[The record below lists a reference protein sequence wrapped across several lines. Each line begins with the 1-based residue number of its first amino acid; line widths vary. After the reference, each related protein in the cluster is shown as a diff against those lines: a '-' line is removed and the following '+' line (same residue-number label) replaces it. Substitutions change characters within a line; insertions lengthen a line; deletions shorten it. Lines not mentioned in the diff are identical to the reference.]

1 MAKGDTW
8 RTDVLRLYF
17 LGAAV
22 ATLADNASLSPCASH
37 VVALHTADPGSGGSQ
52 LTHET
57 GYTGYARQVVP
68 RNGAGWT
75 VVGNTV
81 KPTVSIGFGVCTASP
96 GATIT
101 HWSISRGGGVID
113 YTGPVIPPILMATLV
128 QPVLTTESLITET

>member
-1 MAKGDTW
+1 MAKGDT
-8 RTDVLRLYF
+8 LRQQWLQLYF
-17 LGAAV
+17 LGTPMPSV
-22 ATLADNASLSPCASH
+22 ADNASLSPFASH

-81 KPTVSIGFGVCTASP
+81 KPTTAIGFGVCTASP

-113 YTGPVIPPILMATLV
+113 YTGPVITPILMATLV

>member
-8 RTDVLRLYF
+8 SNDVLRLYF
-17 LGAAV
+17 LGAAIPTV
-22 ATLADNASLSPCASH
+22 ADNAAAATFTFH
-37 VVALHTADPGSGGSQ
+37 TIAFHTADPGSGGSQ

-75 VVGNTV
+75 VVGKTV
-81 KPTVSIGFGVCTASP
+81 KPTTAIGFGVCTASP
-96 GATIT
+96 GAPIT

-113 YTGPVIPPILMATLV
+113 YRGPVIPPILMATLV

>member
-1 MAKGDTW
+1 MAKGDAW
-8 RTDVLRLYF
+8 RNDVLRLYF

-22 ATLADNASLSPCASH
+22 ATVADNASLSPFASH

-75 VVGNTV
+75 VLGNTV
-81 KPTVSIGFGVCTASP
+81 RPTTAIGFGVCTASP